1 MTSTII
7 ARWVRNVLKKS
18 GINVS
23 VLVLIQRDQHLHWR
37 TVKKGLKM
45 TEISKAAG
53 LSNAKTFGTF
63 YWKTVGENFGPAILI
78 L

>member
-1 MTSTII
+1 
-7 ARWVRNVLKKS
+7 
-18 GINVS
+18 
-23 VLVLIQRDQHLHWR
+23 
-37 TVKKGLKM
+37 M

-63 YWKTVGENFGPAILI
+63 YWKTVGENFGLAILI